1 MTSQITIFQN
11 IRETSTPFF
20 RNLEVVLDRIKD
32 GASKDLVKQIRKEKN
47 KTERNEI
54 KKQLPAICFSGT
66 FNKRNDGS
74 IIEHSGYICLD
85 FDGYANNKELLLNK
99 ESLIKDKYVRAVF
112 ISPSGN
118 GLKVIVCIPQD
129 VENHL
134 QYFNSLEKHFNS
146 QYFDKTSKNISRVCY
161 ESYDPLIHVN
171 TKSKTWDKIEEQ
183 QYTEVVMHR
192 DPLTIPITDEN
203 KIVEILIKWWAK
215 KYPMVEGQ
223 RNQNVFVLAMAF
235 NDYGVNKSLAG
246 YVLNSYAT
254 RDFPLGEIQRTID
267 SAYANTQNFNTKYY
281 EDEERINEIRAKLR
295 RGVSK
300 KEIRYELEDT
310 NLESEVIDSVLN
322 KVDEENKNV
331 QFWTKNEKA

>member
-146 QYFDKTSKNISRVCY
+146 EYFDKTSKNISRVCY
-161 ESYDPLIHVN
+161 ESYDPLIHIN

-235 NDYGVNKSLAG
+235 NDYGINKSLAG
-246 YVLNSYAT
+246 YVLNGYAT
-254 RDFPLGEIQRTID
+254 RDFPLG
-267 SAYANTQNFNTKYY
+267 KYK
-281 EDEERINEIRAKLR
+281 ER
-295 RGVSK
+295 
-300 KEIRYELEDT
+300 
-310 NLESEVIDSVLN
+310 
-322 KVDEENKNV
+322 
-331 QFWTKNEKA
+331 